1 MKNIK
6 YIIVTSQRKENG
18 GDRIMM
24 QTFAPPG
31 CRDKILRDASK
42 KFDVL
47 GVFPETERSLAFH
60 LAMA

>member
-6 YIIVTSQRKENG
+6 YIIVTSQRQENSK
-18 GDRIMM
+18 DRVMM

-31 CRDKILRDASK
+31 CREKIIELASK

-47 GVFPETERSLAFH
+47 GVFPDSERVLAFQ
-60 LAMA
+60 LAIG